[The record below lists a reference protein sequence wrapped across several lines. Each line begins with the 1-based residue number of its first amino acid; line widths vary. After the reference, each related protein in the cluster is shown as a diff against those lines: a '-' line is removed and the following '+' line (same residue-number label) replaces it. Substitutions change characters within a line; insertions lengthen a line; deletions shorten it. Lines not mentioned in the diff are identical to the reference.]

1 LTVKTVEHVCIGF
14 PKDTTI
20 LIDLN
25 RLDANSDPSIEV
37 YNQSGWQYPLPLHI
51 SIQHED
57 RQHNIIVRLTGGGQ
71 NNYVVNK

>member
-1 LTVKTVEHVCIGF
+1 MTVKTVERARVGF

-20 LIDLN
+20 LVDLN
-25 RLDANSDPSIEV
+25 RLDGDANPTVEV